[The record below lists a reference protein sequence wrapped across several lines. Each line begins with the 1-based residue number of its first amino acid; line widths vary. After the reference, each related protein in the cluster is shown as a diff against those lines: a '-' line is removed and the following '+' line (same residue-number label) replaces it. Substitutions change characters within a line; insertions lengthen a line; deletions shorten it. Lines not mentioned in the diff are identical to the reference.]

1 MILARIEKPLNRW
14 CLLADGHFEARVG
27 SLREAAEQAKIA
39 SQSEFSSPQ
48 PHLHDQE
55 TSMTS
60 PSSSLQD
67 TMQV

>member
-1 MILARIEKPLNRW
+1 MILARIEKPLKRW
-14 CLLADGHFEARVG
+14 CLLAEGNFEGRVG
-27 SLREAAEQAKIA
+27 SPREAGEQAKLA
-39 SQSEFSSPQ
+39 SRSDFSSPQ

-55 TSMTS
+55 ASLTS